1 MREISKP
8 YILNAIIMGSDGKC
22 RLLDDIRYRNCK
34 EAEKDMK
41 DIYTRYTVISAWI
54 IKEDLFGTGRTVYF
68 RSFVDKYGNSVPFNL
83 AK

>member
-34 EAEKDMK
+34 EAEKDMN

-54 IKEDLFGTGRTVYF
+54 TKEDLFGTGRVMYF
-68 RSFVDKYGNSVPFNL
+68 RSFVDKYGNFVPFNL